1 MLMNNYTVKELYSE
15 KHTHLPSINSL
26 LIISLGLIFFTMV
39 SFALVYAETIPV
51 DVEGTSF
58 NVEYTVDQVVINNV
72 ITEFEPSNDYAG
84 LIIGVDVSGNP
95 GNLELTLDRSFMDSI
110 FDGMDDD
117 YFVLVDG
124 IEPNFTE
131 TKNTQSRTLNIE
143 IPFGSEDIE
152 IIGTVFGNSEI
163 PSEDAPEPEILVCSV
178 LCIDGLIQNPDGSC
192 ECVPKPV
199 VDTPV
204 VDTPVVDTPVVDTPV
219 VDTPKTQCGPGTV
232 LKNGACVLDERCG
245 PGTVLKDGACVI
257 DPIQSSGSTSKGMG
271 TEFVMGMIIAIVI
284 AGAILVIIALI
295 AIFGNQ
301 FSKWTK

>member
-1 MLMNNYTVKELYSE
+1 MNNYTVKELYSE

-95 GNLELTLDRSFMDSI
+95 GNLELTLDRSFMDFI

-204 VDTPVVDTPVVDTPV
+204 VDTPVVDTP
-219 VDTPKTQCGPGTV
+219 KTQCGPGTV

>member
-95 GNLELTLDRSFMDSI
+95 GNLELTLDRSFMDFI

-204 VDTPVVDTPVVDTPV
+204 VDTPVVDTP
-219 VDTPKTQCGPGTV
+219 KTQCGPGTV

>member
-1 MLMNNYTVKELYSE
+1 MQMNDFTVRELYSE
-15 KHTHLPSINSL
+15 KHTPLPSISSL
-26 LIISLGLIFFTMV
+26 FKISLGLILFTMI
-39 SFALVYAETIPV
+39 STALVYAETIPV
-51 DVEGTSF
+51 DVDGTSF

-110 FDGMDDD
+110 FDGVDDD

-143 IPFGSEDIE
+143 VPFGTEDIE
-152 IIGTVFGNSEI
+152 IIGTIFGNSEI
-163 PSEDAPEPEILVCSV
+163 SSEDAPEPEILVCSV

-199 VDTPV
+199 VETPK
-204 VDTPVVDTPVVDTPV
+204 PVE
-219 VDTPKTQCGPGTV
+219 DTPKTQCGPGTI
-232 LKNGACVLDERCG
+232 LKNDACVLDERCG
-245 PGTVLKDGACVI
+245 PGTILMDGACVI
-257 DPIQSSGSTSKGMG
+257 DPTSQSSGSTSKGMG
-271 TEFVMGMIIAIVI
+271 TEFATGMIYAIVI
-284 AGAILVIIALI
+284 AGAILLVVAFI
-295 AIFGNQ
+295 AIFASQ
-301 FSKWTK
+301 FNKWVN